1 MSALSLPARELAAVT
16 VIVPAIMAVVLVGT
30 MLMHLV
36 DAVKSYTL
44 QMQHAEL
51 LQRRKL
57 ELSLKKD
64 WERFTTDEQ
73 ERVQTLIDNMIEL
86 IGSEQPPQMLG
97 VPLRPTFLVA
107 VQGYVV
113 TGLSLVLGKI
123 MHDVLASVPDA

>member
-1 MSALSLPARELAAVT
+1 
-16 VIVPAIMAVVLVGT
+16 
-30 MLMHLV
+30 
-36 DAVKSYTL
+36 
-44 QMQHAEL
+44 
-51 LQRRKL
+51 
-57 ELSLKKD
+57 
-64 WERFTTDEQ
+64 
-73 ERVQTLIDNMIEL
+73 MIEL